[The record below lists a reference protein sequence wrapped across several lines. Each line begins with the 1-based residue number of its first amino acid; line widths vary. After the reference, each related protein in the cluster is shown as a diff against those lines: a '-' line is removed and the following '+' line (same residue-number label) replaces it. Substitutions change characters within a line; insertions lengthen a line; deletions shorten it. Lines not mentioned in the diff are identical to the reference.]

1 MGKRAIVTAV
11 GGTVAA
17 VAVAATLAFAI
28 PAAAGP
34 VSGQAVAVGQA
45 AVAGAKATDC
55 DRLKKV
61 QSKREALETTLQ
73 GDANTKGSIAW
84 LTAKAAAATT
94 AGDANLAKLYTDRAA
109 LRSQVLDPL
118 KTVDADRAAVIAA
131 NCS

>member
-1 MGKRAIVTAV
+1 MGKKAILAAV
-11 GGTVAA
+11 GGAVAA
-17 VAVAATLAFAI
+17 VAAATTLAFAV
-28 PAAAGP
+28 PAAASP

-45 AVAGAKATDC
+45 VVAGDRAADC

-61 QSKREALETTLQ
+61 QTRREAAETRLQ
-73 GDANTKGSIAW
+73 GDAATKGSIAW

-94 AGDANLAKLYTDRAA
+94 AGDANLAKLYTDKAA

-118 KTVDADRAAVIAA
+118 KTVNADRAAVIEA